1 VADADASTGKAVKPC
16 FEPAKLRMMT
26 AAADSEIKRA
36 WGVAG
41 RALQWWLG
49 ELRAMWDDVTRR
61 FDVKRRTAIVIEAG
75 ERYWIVRQRQGVLG
89 QIDRAAP
96 DTEEM
101 RRTLARLG
109 LRAGGAP
116 LVVEFPQE
124 RVLTRRIA
132 LPASAQG
139 EIDRVL
145 QFEIARLFP
154 FPAERVHFRHR
165 VIAQGGAAH
174 ERGTIEVEVVAVARE
189 VVAEIVDALAEAGLR
204 PNAIC
209 IAGGVGAAPLY
220 LPVAAIGNI
229 RPAPVGPNRALLIA
243 LGVLAVAALASP
255 IIQDRVQLGATQSRI
270 EALKPT
276 AQGAL
281 DLRERQRVEA
291 AQAAGP
297 LRLRAARP
305 PLVTVLDELTKA
317 VPDGAWLMSVS
328 ISGRELVID
337 GLSPS
342 AAATA
347 LALEQSR
354 AFTNVVFRSPI
365 SRDPQ
370 TGLERFQLSAAI
382 AEPKP

>member
-1 VADADASTGKAVKPC
+1 
-16 FEPAKLRMMT
+16 MT
-26 AAADSEIKRA
+26 AAADNERKRA
-36 WGVAG
+36 WGAAG
-41 RALQWWLG
+41 RAVQWWLG
-49 ELRAMWDDVTRR
+49 ELHAIWDDVTRR
-61 FDVKRRTAIVIEAG
+61 FDMQRRTAVVIEAG
-75 ERYWIVRQRQGVLG
+75 ERYWILRQRQRVLG

-96 DTEEM
+96 DAEDIG
-101 RRTLARLG
+101 RTLTRFG
-109 LRAGGAP
+109 LRAGGDGT

-132 LPASAQG
+132 LPASAYG

-154 FPAERVHFRHR
+154 FPAERVYFRHR
-165 VIAQGGAAH
+165 VIARGSVAL

-204 PNAIC
+204 PSAIC
-209 IAGGVGAAPLY
+209 IGGGAGTAPLY
-220 LPVAAIGNI
+220 LPVAAIGNTA
-229 RPAPVGPNRALLIA
+229 PALAGPNRALLIA
-243 LGVLAVAALASP
+243 LGVLALAALASP
-255 IIQDRVQLGATQSRI
+255 VIHDRLQLAVAESEI
-270 EALKPT
+270 EGLKPL

-281 DLRERQRVEA
+281 DSRERQRIEA
-291 AQAAGP
+291 AQAASP

-305 PLVTVLDELTKA
+305 PLVAVMDELTKA
-317 VPDGAWLMSVS
+317 VPDGAWLMSVN

-342 AAATA
+342 AATTA
-347 LALEQSR
+347 LALEQSH

-382 AEPKP
+382 AEPKR

>member
-1 VADADASTGKAVKPC
+1 
-16 FEPAKLRMMT
+16 MT
-26 AAADSEIKRA
+26 AAADNEAKRS
-36 WGVAG
+36 WGAAG
-41 RALQWWLG
+41 RALHWWLG
-49 ELRAMWDDVTRR
+49 ELRGMWDDVARR
-61 FDVKRRTAIVIEAG
+61 FDVRRRSAIVIEAG
-75 ERYWIVRQRQGVLG
+75 ERYWIVRQRQRVLG

-96 DTEEM
+96 DAEDI
-101 RRTLARLG
+101 RRTLTRLG
-109 LRAGGAP
+109 LRAGGSAP

-132 LPASAQG
+132 LPTSAQG

-165 VIAQGGAAH
+165 VIAQGSLALD
-174 ERGTIEVEVVAVARE
+174 RGTIEVEVVAVARE

-204 PNAIC
+204 PSAIC
-209 IAGGVGAAPLY
+209 IAGGAGATPLY
-220 LPVAAIGNI
+220 LPVTAVGNGT
-229 RPAPVGPNRALLIA
+229 RALAGPNRALLIA

-255 IIQDRVQLGATQSRI
+255 VIHDRLQLAAAESAI
-270 EALKPT
+270 EGLKSA

-281 DLRERQRVEA
+281 DTRDRQRIEA
-291 AQAAGP
+291 AQAASP

-305 PLVTVLDELTKA
+305 PLVAVLDALTKA
-317 VPDGAWLMSVS
+317 VPDGAWLMSVN